1 MPPAEWRELAFRG
14 LPHLT
19 PREFGGATRP
29 RNHRDLTPRRSP
41 AGELCFGAI
50 ANQLLQFPVLFLQ
63 LPPDPLLNRGSGA
76 AGPPARQRDGKTIVH
91 FEKET
96 GKCGIQGISTMVS
109 ATACDGP
116 KLAFSGDALCCHGVD
131 YPVRPVHPVH
141 RTRES

>member
-1 MPPAEWRELAFRG
+1 MVAG
-14 LPHLT
+14 
-19 PREFGGATRP
+19 P

-63 LPPDPLLNRGSGA
+63 LPPDPLLNRGSRA
-76 AGPPARQRDGKTIVH
+76 AGPLARQRDGKAIVH

-96 GKCGIQGISTMVS
+96 GKNGIQRILTMVS
-109 ATACDGP
+109 ARACDGS

-131 YPVRPVHPVH
+131 YRVRPSH

>member
-1 MPPAEWRELAFRG
+1 MKVVAG
-14 LPHLT
+14 
-19 PREFGGATRP
+19 P

-63 LPPDPLLNRGSGA
+63 LPPDPPLNRGPGA
-76 AGPPARQRDGKTIVH
+76 TSPPARQRDGKAIVH

-96 GKCGIQGISTMVS
+96 GKNGIQRILTMVS
-109 ATACDGP
+109 ATACDGS

-131 YPVRPVHPVH
+131 YRVRPGH